1 MCIRFIFF
9 LLVFF
14 GCLKNETV
22 SSSVA
27 QVGSTT
33 LTEEDLALAS
43 VFTEKERF
51 SYVDNWIRTE
61 LLYQAGRGVALDKD
75 LLIKTKINLYKKK
88 LVGQTFL
95 DTKIQEAV
103 SVSKEE
109 IRSYYIENKEQF
121 KRLKSEAT
129 INSFVLTDKKEANR
143 VRANLEKSTNNKKR
157 NEMFDK
163 HSVVAETF
171 SDGTLHSKINNKV
184 FSPKKLKYIGPVA
197 LGEKH
202 LVVEVLKRYEGG
214 TYLGLDSVYDKIY
227 LLIYKRKAAI
237 KTQMLIDS
245 LKQEMSLEI
254 NDNNI

>member
-1 MCIRFIFF
+1 MYIRFIFF

-14 GCLKNETV
+14 GCIKNETA

-27 QVGSTT
+27 RVGNAT

-61 LLYQAGRGVALDKD
+61 LLYQAGRGVDLDKD

-95 DTKIQEAV
+95 DTKIQDAV
-103 SVSKEE
+103 FVSKEE
-109 IRSYYIENKEQF
+109 VRSYYIENKEQF
-121 KRLKSEAT
+121 KRLKNEAT
-129 INSFVLTDKKEANR
+129 INSFILSDKKEANR
-143 VRANLEKSTNNKKR
+143 VRANLEKPTNNKKR

-163 HSVVAETF
+163 YSVVAETF
-171 SDGTLHSKINNKV
+171 SDGVLHSKINNKV
-184 FSPKKLKYIGPVA
+184 FSPKKHKYIGPVD
-197 LGEKH
+197 LGETYS
-202 LVVEVLKRYEGG
+202 VIEVLKRYKRG

-237 KTQMLIDS
+237 KTQMIIDS
-245 LKQEMSLEI
+245 LKQEISLEI
-254 NDNNI
+254 ADYNI

>member
-1 MCIRFIFF
+1 MSIRFICF

-14 GCLKNETV
+14 GCLTNETAP
-22 SSSVA
+22 SSVA
-27 QVGSTT
+27 RVGNTA
-33 LTEEDLALAS
+33 LTEDDLALAS
-43 VFTEKERF
+43 VYTEKERF

-61 LLYQAGRGVALDKD
+61 LLYQAGGGVGLDKD

-95 DTKIQEAV
+95 DTKIKDAV

-109 IRSYYIENKEQF
+109 VRSYYIENKEQF
-121 KRLKSEAT
+121 KRLNNEAT
-129 INSFVLTDKKEANR
+129 INVFVLTDKKEANR

-237 KTQMLIDS
+237 KTQMIIDS
-245 LKQEMSLEI
+245 LKQEIPLEI